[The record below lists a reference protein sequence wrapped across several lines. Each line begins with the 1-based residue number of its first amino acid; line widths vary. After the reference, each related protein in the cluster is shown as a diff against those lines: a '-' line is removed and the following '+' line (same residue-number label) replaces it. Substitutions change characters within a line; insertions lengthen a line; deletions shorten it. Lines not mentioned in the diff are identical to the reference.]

1 MRSDGDCVKE
11 SEAGPGNGPAHSS
24 FGEFLA
30 ELRSLFPPALLD
42 GTGWERLLALAHRLP
57 IHVIDNRFGFEFALC
72 DPEPAA
78 DFFAGFSAR
87 DRLAEFYV
95 SQGKTAPPGSAP
107 AAMGAFLVE
116 QAQNPQAFLPR
127 SGGDVILEYDLV
139 GATPDPDAPPGIF
152 LVPGTARETSAREL
166 LGDPDSV
173 VTALW
178 AVAGRG
184 PDSAEQRQVQRIYET
199 LPPTGFI
206 SQAGVIPGR
215 AQRAIRLVVR
225 IHSVGEAI
233 EMLERLQWPGSS
245 PAAAAVLEDV
255 MHLTRPYT
263 GLSMDVTAQ
272 GVSPRLGLELFR
284 PVEWY
289 ELDRPGWKSLFD
301 LLVEKGWCLPEKG
314 RGMAAWPQLDQVFAE
329 GGVYRVRQTINHV
342 KLVMDRVEITAKAYA
357 GIDMPRVVL

>member
-1 MRSDGDCVKE
+1 MNAAQG
-11 SEAGPGNGPAHSS
+11 S
-24 FGEFLA
+24 FGKFLA
-30 ELRSLFPPALLD
+30 GLGSLFPSALV
-42 GTGWERLLALAHRLP
+42 GPSGWERLLALAHRLP

-78 DFFAGFSAR
+78 DFFAGFSPR
-87 DRLAEFYV
+87 CRLAEFFV

-107 AAMGAFLVE
+107 AAMGAFLAE

-127 SGGDVILEYDLV
+127 SGGDVILEYDLA

-152 LVPGTARETSAREL
+152 LVPGTASETDAREL
-166 LGDPDSV
+166 LGDPDSA

-178 AVAGRG
+178 AVAGWS
-184 PDSAEQRQVQRIYET
+184 PDAAEQRQVQRIYEA

-206 SQAGVIPGR
+206 SQTGVIPGR
-215 AQRAIRLVVR
+215 AQRAIRLIVR
-225 IHSVGEAI
+225 IYSVEEAI
-233 EMLERLQWPGSS
+233 EMLERLQWPGSP
-245 PAAAAVLEDV
+245 PAAAAILEDV

-272 GVSPRLGLELFR
+272 GMSPRLGLEFFR

-301 LLVEKGWCLPEKG
+301 LLVEKGWCLPAKG
-314 RGMAAWPQLDQVFAE
+314 RGMAAWPHMGHVFAE
-329 GGVYRVRQTINHV
+329 DGVYRVRQTINHV
-342 KLVMDRVEITAKAYA
+342 KLIMDRGEITAKAYA
-357 GIDMPRVVL
+357 GIDTPRVVL

>member
-1 MRSDGDCVKE
+1 MNAAQV
-11 SEAGPGNGPAHSS
+11 S

-30 ELRSLFPPALLD
+30 GLGSLFPSALV
-42 GTGWERLLALAHRLP
+42 GPSGWQRLLAVAHRLP

-78 DFFAGFSAR
+78 DFFAGFSPR
-87 DRLAEFYV
+87 SRLAEFYV
-95 SQGKTAPPGSAP
+95 SQGKAAPPGSVP
-107 AAMGAFLVE
+107 AAMGAFLAE
-116 QAQNPQAFLPR
+116 QAQDPQALLSR
-127 SGGDVILEYDLV
+127 SGGNVILEYDLA
-139 GATPDPDAPPGIF
+139 GAAPDPDAPPGIF
-152 LVPGTARETSAREL
+152 LVPRTGSETDAREL

-184 PDSAEQRQVQRIYET
+184 PDAAERRQVQRVYQA

-206 SQAGVIPGR
+206 SQTGVIPGR
-215 AQRAIRLVVR
+215 AQRAIRLLAR
-225 IHSVGEAI
+225 IYSVGEAV
-233 EMLERLQWPGSS
+233 EMLERLEWPGS
-245 PAAAAVLEDV
+245 PAAAASVLEAV

-284 PVEWY
+284 PVEWH

-314 RGMAAWPQLDQVFAE
+314 QGMAAWPQLDHVLTK

-342 KLVMDRVEITAKAYA
+342 KLVMDGGDITAKAYA
-357 GIDMPRVVL
+357 GIDTPRVVL

>member
-1 MRSDGDCVKE
+1 MNAARG
-11 SEAGPGNGPAHSS
+11 S
-24 FGEFLA
+24 FGKFLA
-30 ELRSLFPPALLD
+30 VLSSLFPSGLVGPS
-42 GTGWERLLALAHRLP
+42 GWQRLLALADRLP

-72 DPEPAA
+72 DPEPEA

-95 SQGKTAPPGSAP
+95 SQGNGAPPGSAP

-127 SGGDVILEYDLV
+127 SGGDVILEYDLA
-139 GATPDPDAPPGIF
+139 GAAPDPDAPPGIF
-152 LVPGTARETSAREL
+152 LVPGTTRETSAREL

-184 PDSAEQRQVQRIYET
+184 PDAAERRQVQRIYET

-225 IHSVGEAI
+225 IYSVGEAV
-233 EMLERLQWPGSS
+233 EMLERLEWPGSP

-255 MHLTRPYT
+255 MHLTRPHT

-272 GVSPRLGLELFR
+272 GMSPRLGLELFR

-289 ELDRPGWKSLFD
+289 ELDRAGWKSLFD

-314 RGMAAWPQLDQVFAE
+314 RGMAAWPQMDQVFAA
-329 GGVYRVRQTINHV
+329 GGVYRVRQSINHV
-342 KLVMDRVEITAKAYA
+342 KLIMDRGEITSKAYA
-357 GIDMPRVVL
+357 GIDTSRVVL